1 MFRLYVTQLDSTF
14 HSYNNQSNTELF
26 DDISAKGINH
36 VIDKYNE
43 LAPPLDNDNYFI
55 WKLQDK
61 TIRLDIINN
70 STNKTVSPD
79 EFMCLNP

>member
-43 LAPPLDNDNYFI
+43 LASPEENDQFFI
-55 WKLQDK
+55 WNLRNKS
-61 TIRLDIINN
+61 IRLDIIDNE
-70 STNKTVSPD
+70 TNKLISAN
-79 EFMCLNP
+79 EFMCLST